1 MIVDS
6 HAYCFT
12 APDTLAGH
20 PTVQD
25 HLDLWQWGYAG
36 HHQPAFRLRDRA
48 PGDASL
54 LLEDG
59 GPDGR
64 QLARD
69 RAFRADHDT
78 ERLIW
83 TVDGDDSPR
92 SSCRRTPLP
101 TRRET

>member
-36 HHQPAFRLRDRA
+36 HHQPAFRVRDRA

-59 GPDGR
+59 RSGR
-64 QLARD
+64 PSAGARPGVPG
-69 RAFRADHDT
+69 R
-78 ERLIW
+78 
-83 TVDGDDSPR
+83 PR
-92 SSCRRTPLP
+92 HASG
-101 TRRET
+101 